1 MSVFINPSP
10 NKLNFMS
17 QVMGRINIDRQ
28 LKIISEEGASSP
40 EQIEN
45 LKEQFSALEDSIPA
59 SERQKIANLI
69 TTLV

>member
-1 MSVFINPSP
+1 
-10 NKLNFMS
+10 MS

-28 LKIISEEGASSP
+28 LKIISEEGTSSP

-69 TTLV
+69 TTLA

>member
-1 MSVFINPSP
+1 
-10 NKLNFMS
+10 
-17 QVMGRINIDRQ
+17 MGRINIDRQ
-28 LKIISEEGASSP
+28 LKIISEEGTSSP

-69 TTLV
+69 TTLA